1 MIGEEK
7 NETLPNGASSTEDT
21 NVDLASF
28 REMMHGDED
37 EAKDDGGDKR
47 LRLDLERREES
58 GGETSLPGARDR
70 PAARTALAL
79 RPRRRR
85 RPRPRSQRQTV
96 RRRQIQQN
104 VGNCYH

>member
-7 NETLPNGASSTEDT
+7 NETLPNGASSTKDT

-37 EAKDDGGDKR
+37 EGKDDGGDKR

-70 PAARTALAL
+70 PAGAYGVVL
-79 RPRRRR
+79 
-85 RPRPRSQRQTV
+85 SK
-96 RRRQIQQN
+96 
-104 VGNCYH
+104 YH